1 MEPFLRTTFTSD
13 TPYLNGAP
21 LHCCSTNPVTVRS
34 EIDAL
39 KVDYNNR
46 CKQVLFTA
54 VLNAY
59 YAAFIPCCF
68 AQSFVF
74 YDIYWATQHL
84 AFLVL
89 GGITMCTMF
98 CFPANYCDVLH
109 RASLHLGQWVRVEN
123 RSHAPPA
130 TVWSK
135 MVVWPPGSYVKHGGE
150 TFKATGQVTT
160 AIPANG
166 VHYRFYVISVFSYF
180 DWIFYRIS
188 VLFFLQLFFQNPA
201 HLYFIVSII
210 QSLLLIAQLMV
221 LFFAIEWHN
230 TLSLAFLL
238 LANYHTLFKSARDYL
253 VTNKIYSAE
262 SSVNDGTKIG
272 TPSPLNTSN

>member
-1 MEPFLRTTFTSD
+1 MLPGKCCFYPVAVAQFRIENYFFTFQSFRRFVYSNFILLVLCGCCVNIFQKQSYVVIFLCYPIVVYILTFGLEMEPFLRTTFTTD

-21 LHCCSTNPVTVRS
+21 LHCCSTNPVAIRS

-130 TVWSK
+130 IVWSK
-135 MVVWPPGSYVKHGGE
+135 MVVWPPGSYVKYSGE
-150 TFKATGQVTT
+150 TFKATGQATT
-160 AIPANG
+160 AIPGNG
-166 VHYRFYVISVFSYF
+166 VHYRFYVISCFM
-180 DWIFYRIS
+180 
-188 VLFFLQLFFQNPA
+188 
-201 HLYFIVSII
+201 
-210 QSLLLIAQLMV
+210 LLSR
-221 LFFAIEWHN
+221 FE
-230 TLSLAFLL
+230 
-238 LANYHTLFKSARDYL
+238 
-253 VTNKIYSAE
+253 
-262 SSVNDGTKIG
+262 
-272 TPSPLNTSN
+272 